1 MRGAMTV
8 CVAAGICLC
17 GCAAPAGRADAPGGT
32 ASAAAPAGAS
42 GEVLARVGGTV
53 ITDRD
58 LDEKIASMPARVA
71 GRFRT
76 PVGKRNLLST
86 MVELE
91 IISREAAAK
100 GLDRDQETLARIED
114 ARKRIVAERL
124 REQVFESVE
133 VDRDESLKEYEKDA
147 DRYKTQKQVRVSQ
160 ILFTWDAAAP
170 PKTIDAVKQDAAK
183 ILERAR
189 KGEEFAE
196 LARNYSLDRASASKG
211 GDIGYA
217 TRRSLTSEAYAA
229 AMAME
234 KEGEL
239 SGLIEGKDELRILKA
254 TEIVP
259 ERKKPFEEMS
269 AWLER
274 TVRSRK
280 QREAWSAYLA
290 ELKNREGVEIYEEK
304 LGAAEGTAE
313 SGPPALRRPR
323 RPRPEEGP
331 QGAVKINLGGPSSS
345 TGASGW
351 VQPDKGKEQAPPAS
365 APSSGAM

>member
-1 MRGAMTV
+1 M

-17 GCAAPAGRADAPGGT
+17 GCAAPAGRADAPRGT
-32 ASAAAPAGAS
+32 DAAGAAAPANAA
-42 GEVLARVGGTV
+42 GEVLARVGDTV

-58 LDEKIASMPARVA
+58 LDKRIASMPARAA

-76 PVGKRNLLST
+76 PAGKRNLLSS

-91 IISREAAAK
+91 IIFREAAAK
-100 GLDRDQETLARIED
+100 GLDRDEETLARVED
-114 ARKRIVAERL
+114 ARKRIVAEKL
-124 REQVFESVE
+124 RGQVLESVK
-133 VDRDESLKEYEKDA
+133 VDRDEVLKEYEKDA
-147 DRYKTQKQVRVSQ
+147 DRYKVQKQVRVSQ

-170 PKTIDAVKQDAAK
+170 RKTIDAVKQDAAG
-183 ILERAR
+183 ILDRAS

-217 TRRSLTSEAYAA
+217 TRRSLPPEAYTA

-234 KEGEL
+234 KQGEI
-239 SGLIEGKDELRILKA
+239 SGLIEGKDEVRILKA

-259 ERKKPFEEMS
+259 ERRKPFEEVS

-280 QREAWSAYLA
+280 QREAWNAYLA
-290 ELKNREGVEIYEEK
+290 GLKKREGVEIHEEK
-304 LGAAEGTAE
+304 LGAVEGNAEG
-313 SGPPALRRPR
+313 GPPVPR
-323 RPRPEEGP
+323 RPKRPGAAGP
-331 QGAVKINLGGPSSS
+331 QGGVRINLGEPNSLK
-345 TGASGW
+345 GASGW
-351 VQPDKGKEQAPPAS
+351 VQPGGEREGRIPSP
-365 APSSGAM
+365 APSPEAQ